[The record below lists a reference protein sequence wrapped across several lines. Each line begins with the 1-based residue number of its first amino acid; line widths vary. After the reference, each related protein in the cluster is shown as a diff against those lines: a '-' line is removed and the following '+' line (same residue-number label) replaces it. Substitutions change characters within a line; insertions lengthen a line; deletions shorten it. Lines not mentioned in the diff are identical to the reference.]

1 MKTDTSLQSGIL
13 TIPSLVIHL
22 FINTENKSCNYK
34 QELASDT
41 KNRIEYYNNHVKRGC
56 GRTKHFPYHRENNAD
71 KQDIPPVIFHK
82 ITHSLAQVW
91 VQILIVSI
99 VPVQT
104 GFTNILFERTEIS
117 AQNTRS
123 DSIHF

>member
-71 KQDIPPVIFHK
+71 KQDIPPVIFHVYFLKTVIISMSSLK
-82 ITHSLAQVW
+82 ISPGLWAITIIVAKKNEHQVCSLPDCNW
-91 VQILIVSI
+91 I
-99 VPVQT
+99 
-104 GFTNILFERTEIS
+104 
-117 AQNTRS
+117 
-123 DSIHF
+123 